1 MAWSDWVRD
10 FVNPP
15 GAASELYNPNAGL
28 KIKAPAGVPSTKD
41 QPGRAAAGLTPKAWA
56 SALVSPV
63 SEDAES
69 NPNAGLKIAVATAV
83 PLSRPLKIL

>member
-1 MAWSDWVRD
+1 
-10 FVNPP
+10 
-15 GAASELYNPNAGL
+15 
-28 KIKAPAGVPSTKD
+28 
-41 QPGRAAAGLTPKAWA
+41 
-56 SALVSPV
+56 LVSPV